1 MKLRYLFFAF
11 VLAGILAA
19 TAMAGA
25 FWIVTVAYGG
35 LGSALEQRQRHS
47 LASADLLRL
56 IQSGT
61 RSEADAA
68 STVAE
73 PLQQRWTET
82 GATEEELKI
91 LGEMLAKID
100 APEVAAVAMQG
111 GSDPVQRGWSGPGAS
126 QSERALKSPVDADSA
141 GLGTQRLSSANR
153 LIEMAD
159 ARTKRSVD
167 TAMHDLGSAIGIAI
181 AAMAFVLLL
190 IVGIALLMSRSM
202 LRPVRRL
209 AHAAES
215 ISERNDPAPFDARSR
230 VPELQVIAK
239 AFNDVTDALENEIR
253 ARLRMTV
260 ELQKARSAAD
270 SAVRARDAALLRMQ
284 SEAETKAPQFAPAP
298 LDLQALISEALSR
311 IRPKA
316 AQKKLDIAFDVDPDL
331 IGEPRVIG
339 DASKLSDVLTHLLSN
354 AVRFTDKGEVRLS
367 VFTLEARDDELVLCF
382 TVTDTGRG
390 MSAVQIANL
399 FSEEETAHTLGA
411 DERTL
416 GASRLCAI
424 KRLVETMG
432 GDIDVES
439 EPGTGSCFHFTVLVR
454 KEKSAA
460 NVVNIG
466 TPRGKPRGPRRR
478 RRNQNV

>member
-19 TAMAGA
+19 AALAGA
-25 FWIVTVAYGG
+25 FWIVTVAYGD
-35 LGSALEQRQRHS
+35 LGSALEQRQRHA

-61 RSEADAA
+61 RSEADPA

-73 PLQQRWTET
+73 AVEQRWKEA

-91 LGEMLAKID
+91 LHEMLVAKID
-100 APEVAAVAMQG
+100 APEFAAVAMQG
-111 GSDPVQRGWSGPGAS
+111 GSGPVQREWSGSGAS
-126 QSERALKSPVDADSA
+126 QSERALKSPLEPDAP
-141 GLGTQRLSSANR
+141 GLQTQRLSSADR

-159 ARTKRSVD
+159 ARTKRGVD

-209 AHAAES
+209 AHAAER
-215 ISERNDPAPFDARSR
+215 ISERNDPAPIEAGSR

-239 AFNDVTDALENEIR
+239 AFNDVADALENEIR

-270 SAVRARDAALLRMQ
+270 SAARARDALLARIH
-284 SEAETKAPQFAPAP
+284 SEEQAKAPQFAPAP
-298 LDLQALISEALSR
+298 LDLQAIISEALSR
-311 IRPKA
+311 IRAKA
-316 AQKKLDIAFDVDPDL
+316 AQKKLDVAFDVDPDL
-331 IGEPRVIG
+331 VGGPRVIG
-339 DASKLSDVLTHLLSN
+339 DASKLSEVLTHLLSN

-382 TVTDTGRG
+382 TVTDTGSG

-399 FSEEETAHTLGA
+399 FAEEETAHTP
-411 DERTL
+411 D
-416 GASRLCAI
+416 ASRLRAI

-454 KEKSAA
+454 KEKSVA

-466 TPRGKPRGPRRR
+466 TPRGRPRGSRRR